1 MKIISKFKDYYDGG
15 AMYGIDTERVYVRT
29 TEVIEEHG
37 LSKSNDFKII
47 GFCGELFLFVD
58 WTTVSN
64 CDPKQYILW
73 GEDTLKY
80 EFTSTYTPYIG
91 EILKKKKKKE
101 TYRRW
106 LKEAY
111 DKLKNNKE
119 VLALFLKYK
128 TPIFFL
134 GYSNQKYTLILNPKL
149 KDYNFAK
156 NYGTV
161 EAFQKIE
168 QFISNEL
175 VEDKQGDTPVGGNEV
190 LGRSKGF
197 DEYSFRNAKKKPK
210 KF

>member
-15 AMYGIDTERVYVRT
+15 AVYGVDTERIYVRT
-29 TEVIEEHG
+29 TKVIKEHK
-37 LSKSNDFKII
+37 LSKSRDFEVI
-47 GFCGELFLFVD
+47 GFCGELFLFKD
-58 WTTVSN
+58 YRNSFN
-64 CDPKQYILW
+64 QDKRYILW
-73 GEDTLKY
+73 NEEALNY
-80 EFTSTYTPYIG
+80 EFVSTSSTLIG
-91 EILKKKKKKE
+91 EILKGKKRKVSK
-101 TYRRW
+101 W
-106 LKEAY
+106 LKESY
-111 DKLKNNKE
+111 DKLKSSKE
-119 VLALFLKYK
+119 LLALFLKYR
-128 TPIFFL
+128 TPVFFL
-134 GYSNQKYTLILNPKL
+134 GYDDYEHVLIINPKL

-161 EAFQKIE
+161 ETFQKIE